1 MKRKIFYFIVL
12 LSIVLLTSCSVLK
25 TALYHDY
32 KVKNYDQKEEQEYV
46 IVFHGIYGTEK
57 DMKPIAEMLGNKS
70 YNVISI
76 QYPTNVD
83 NVEKISEKY
92 IEPVIREVD
101 SSNKIHF
108 IAHSMGTGI
117 LRYYLKN
124 NELPNLG
131 KVIFLSPPSHGSD
144 LADNPISKLLKDPLG
159 QAVFQ
164 FSKKDE
170 SFINKLGD
178 PDYPCYIMIGNKSSN
193 PLYSLLISGKNDGMV
208 PLEGSKLD
216 TCDYKIIEKTTH
228 TSILKDKRTFLEI
241 EEYLKN

>member
-1 MKRKIFYFIVL
+1 MKGKIFYFILL
-12 LSIVLLTSCSVLK
+12 LSIVLLTSCSILK

-32 KVKNYDQKEEQEYV
+32 KVKNYERKEEWEYV

-57 DMKPIAEMLGNKS
+57 DMKPIAEMLENKN

-76 QYPTNVD
+76 QYPTNID
-83 NVEKISEKY
+83 NVEAITKKY
-92 IEPVIREVD
+92 IESVINEVD
-101 SSNKIHF
+101 SNNKVHF

-124 NELPNLG
+124 NEVSNLG

-144 LADNPISKLLKDPLG
+144 LADNPISKLLKNPLG

-164 FSKKDE
+164 FSKKED
-170 SFINKLGD
+170 SFINNLGN
-178 PDYPCYIMIGNKSSN
+178 PDYSCYIMIGNKSNN
-193 PLYSLLISGKNDGMV
+193 PLYSALISGKDDGMV
-208 PLEGSKLD
+208 PLNGSKLD
-216 TCDYKIIEKTTH
+216 TCKYKVMEKTTH
-228 TSILKDKRTFLEI
+228 TSILKDNRTFLEI